1 MRIPHTIFA
10 LSPLLV
16 FLPSTHA
23 HSDSGALYPP
33 ALPPLINRANTLLS
47 LGQFNEAVKTYSE
60 AIEQSPTDYL
70 LYYKR
75 GTSYFSLSRHS
86 SALEDFTKVLSLTS
100 NTFDGAHLMSAKIH
114 ARDGHWSEARKA
126 LDSHK
131 HADTDKGVQ
140 DLRLDVDEGEKSEQ
154 QAKKEMQAQLWT
166 ACYESA
172 TRALRVGA
180 YAVGVREMRSECALR
195 AGDIESAVGD
205 LSRLTHLRGSTTPSE
220 HLTIFR
226 LAYFFLPAPI
236 SASQNAALTALKQCL
251 HLDPDSSLCLP
262 AHRQLKALDRG
273 FGKVEGMVGKGDW
286 RGVLDFLLGK
296 DRTGTGSSAFL
307 KIFEDALGKHT
318 ASPTPSPSRT
328 TTSTTTRSSP
338 KPLPTSLLPALSP
351 RLTTLLRYLCQSHTQ
366 LNLHKRGF
374 PYCERLLSQD
384 RSLLGDGPG
393 EEMDVGDAG
402 KAEYLLGME
411 EWEEA
416 IRVLE
421 GAWERGRGEDIKQ
434 RLQRAQRLLKQSRT
448 KDYYKVLGV
457 SRDADPKT
465 IKKAL

>member
-1 MRIPHTIFA
+1 
-10 LSPLLV
+10 
-16 FLPSTHA
+16 
-23 HSDSGALYPP
+23 
-33 ALPPLINRANTLLS
+33 
-47 LGQFNEAVKTYSE
+47 
-60 AIEQSPTDYL
+60 
-70 LYYKR
+70 
-75 GTSYFSLSRHS
+75 
-86 SALEDFTKVLSLTS
+86 
-100 NTFDGAHLMSAKIH
+100 MSAKIH
-114 ARDGHWSEARKA
+114 ARDGHWSEARKS

-131 HADTDKGVQ
+131 HATTDKGVQ
-140 DLRLDVDEGEKSEQ
+140 DLRLSVDEGEKSEH

-172 TRALRVGA
+172 TRTLRVGA

-220 HLTIFR
+220 HLTIFL

-273 FGKVEGMVGKGDW
+273 FGKVEGMVGKSDW

-307 KIFEDALGKHT
+307 KIYEDALREHT
-318 ASPTPSPSRT
+318 SSPTPSPSRT

-338 KPLPTSLLPALSP
+338 KPLPTSLPPTLSP

-366 LNLHKRGF
+366 LNLHKRGLA
-374 PYCERLLSQD
+374 YCERLLSQD
-384 RSLLGDGPG
+384 RSLLSDGPG
-393 EEMDVGDAG
+393 DEMDVGDAG

-411 EWEEA
+411 EWEQA
-416 IRVLE
+416 VRVLE
-421 GAWERGRGEDIKQ
+421 GAWERGRGED
-434 RLQRAQRLLKQSRT
+434 
-448 KDYYKVLGV
+448 V
-457 SRDADPKT
+457 SFSFIHFSFWCGAT
-465 IKKAL
+465 C